1 MTIPGEESQSL
12 LPWHLMHPACWPL
25 EWIVLP
31 DSSSHRQWW
40 CPHPDFQWWKRLQW
54 YTAWLMLCCHQRYG
68 DGGGGTNCMNVRRFE
83 WTITKARQ
91 NTDRFILQQGVILN
105 KVNEKSIGSRGVATS
120 CFRDP
125 AACFISEISFITA
138 GPLILCKPDLG
149 LISMNLVAKHHQRG
163 ENLTCLGFVF
173 LQDCE
178 GVIALTVFGWRNV
191 KEKRSGVQG
200 STTLKSSRT
209 WQVKGSQH
217 VGVELNKF
225 SRVLN
230 LFAVM
235 DWGCTWRLSGL
246 G

>member
-1 MTIPGEESQSL
+1 
-12 LPWHLMHPACWPL
+12 
-25 EWIVLP
+25 
-31 DSSSHRQWW
+31 
-40 CPHPDFQWWKRLQW
+40 
-54 YTAWLMLCCHQRYG
+54 
-68 DGGGGTNCMNVRRFE
+68 MNVRRFE

-191 KEKRSGVQG
+191 KEQRSGVHG
-200 STTLKSSRT
+200 SMTLEKLFESTRT
-209 WQVKGSQH
+209 WQVEGSQH
-217 VGVELNKF
+217 AGVELNKF

-230 LFAVM
+230 LFTVQFPKCGRASFIFCGQHADMIRASVCETGK
-235 DWGCTWRLSGL
+235 DGVQGKARFPAWGKNSFKSSFTGSD
-246 G
+246 